1 MVIHNSRLFWYKII
15 GLSLASGEIIEED
28 VNGGLIS
35 SSGYG
40 FEFGPKCVFID
51 ILDVH
56 REQRQDYDGA

>member
-1 MVIHNSRLFWYKII
+1 M
-15 GLSLASGEIIEED
+15 ASGEIIEED

-51 ILDVH
+51 ILDVD